1 MVPLSFHRFGCKLI
15 LQCFSS
21 KNIYF
26 VLLSGCCQQ
35 KYPVL
40 SFLGRHLHTSL
51 LPMCSF
57 LPWVSNSTNPKWTTK
72 ICLKMHCFTIPKK
85 LDQPTGWIHNCQITH
100 VTKHQ
105 FNNPARMLKVAILT
119 WKEVHPPKK
128 GTPPLPLYG
137 YREVHKHTWYHCSW
151 YPAPREM
158 TIVIG

>member
-1 MVPLSFHRFGCKLI
+1 MTVPLSFHRFGCKLI

-21 KNIYF
+21 KY
-26 VLLSGCCQQ
+26 LLCYALWMLPAKIPSAIF
-35 KYPVL
+35 P
-40 SFLGRHLHTSL
+40 RPTPPHSL

-57 LPWVSNSTNPKWTTK
+57 LPWVSNSTNPKWTPK
-72 ICLKMHCFTIPKK
+72 ICLKMHCLTIPRK
-85 LDQPTGWIHNCQITH
+85 LDQPTGWIYNCQITH

-105 FNNPARMLKVAILT
+105 FNDSASMLKVAILT

-128 GTPPLPLYG
+128 VHHHFRFGHS
-137 YREVHKHTWYHCSW
+137 EAHKHTWYHCSW

>member
-26 VLLSGCCQQ
+26 VLLSGCSQQ

-40 SFLGRHLHTSL
+40 SFLGQHLHTSL

-57 LPWVSNSTNPKWTTK
+57 LPWVSNSTNPKRTPK
-72 ICLKMHCFTIPKK
+72 ICLKMDCLTIPKK
-85 LDQPTGWIHNCQITH
+85 LDQPADWIHNCQITH

-105 FNNPARMLKVAILT
+105 FNNPARMLKVPILT
-119 WKEVHPPKK
+119 WKEVYPPKK
-128 GTPPLPLYG
+128 
-137 YREVHKHTWYHCSW
+137 VHHHFRFGHSIHGI
-151 YPAPREM
+151 
-158 TIVIG
+158 IVPGIQHPGKWRS